1 MLSYGVKMLG
11 TSLGT
16 ELMGLGVLFICA
28 IIGGII
34 ASRFRQPAVFGLL
47 LVGALIGPSALN
59 LIPDEKMVHTMAE
72 FGAILMLF
80 IIGLEFDI
88 SKLIK
93 MGARTLLLGLL
104 KFAILLFMGFEIAQ
118 ILGFNTQVAMF
129 IGVILSFGGTV
140 VIMKVL
146 EQKSMVHRKEVPLLI
161 GILIIEDI
169 LAVFAITFF
178 SGVQVH
184 SLSLI
189 QTFEK
194 IGLAILILIATYLF
208 LMKFLRKAVLL
219 IQKNNNDDA
228 VYTYLSLGVGALL
241 SYFAYFIGLTP
252 TAGAFLA
259 GNIISSLPKSKLFEK
274 AIHPFLLTFTSL
286 FFFSV
291 GTNVNFAA
299 IIGNFNVII
308 VLFLATIASAFASI
322 AFGSYLFTNFS
333 GRQAVFSALAMIP
346 VGEFSLLIA
355 NEASA
360 VGLGIDFISI
370 TAGIILLSTISM
382 SLLIG
387 RGESI
392 YNLTANLIPSRVK
405 EDMQLTSK
413 YFNNL
418 SWSMIKDKI
427 DTRRMNLEWKA
438 IVNNLFIIFFIISAA
453 FFTWRYFK
461 GFVMQFIQNVAITY
475 TLAVLLAISVFY
487 ILSRIIKNLSRLLKD
502 FYRFFV
508 KISPGEVEFD
518 RKIFRNIV
526 LLCIFFIIL
535 VITPNFFVF
544 FSLNPVYNFIV
555 IAIFAGTLIYVYN
568 ASKLIREIVHKHS
581 STFNKFS
588 KKYKSAMK
596 NKIEMRNKKDE

>member
-1 MLSYGVKMLG
+1 MFSILG
-11 TSLGT
+11 
-16 ELMGLGVLFICA
+16 GVLA
-28 IIGGII
+28 V
-34 ASRFRQPAVFGLL
+34 RFRQPAVIGLIIVGAIVGPHSLGLIKNTSLLHAAIEIGAVLL
-47 LVGALIGPSALN
+47 LFTIGIEFNLQRIINLGFRAVIVGIIKISAVFLITFYS
-59 LIPDEKMVHTMAE
+59 
-72 FGAILMLF
+72 
-80 IIGLEFDI
+80 
-88 SKLIK
+88 SKL
-93 MGARTLLLGLL
+93 
-104 KFAILLFMGFEIAQ
+104 
-118 ILGFNTQVAMF
+118 LGFSYIVSLYF
-129 IGVILSFGGTV
+129 GVLLSITST
-140 VIMKVL
+140 VIMIKIL
-146 EQKSMVHRKEVPLLI
+146 EQKGIYKREELPLLVA
-161 GILIIEDI
+161 ILVIEDI
-169 LAVFAITFF
+169 FGIFALTFF
-178 SGVQVH
+178 SGLSSAADLKPF
-184 SLSLI
+184 SLFTSLLI
-189 QTFEK
+189 S
-194 IGLAILILIATYLF
+194 LLILIIVYL
-208 LMKFLRKAVLL
+208 VLQRMLKPAINWL
-219 IQKNNNDDA
+219 IRYSTED
-228 VYTYLSLGVGALL
+228 TITFISLGLL
-241 SYFAYFIGLTP
+241 GIMSYIAISLKLSP
-252 TAGAFLA
+252 SIGAFLA

-355 NEASA
+355 NEASS

-508 KISPGEVEFD
+508 KISPGEIEFD

>member
-1 MLSYGVKMLG
+1 MAFSFELVWIIMFSILG
-11 TSLGT
+11 
-16 ELMGLGVLFICA
+16 GVLA
-28 IIGGII
+28 V
-34 ASRFRQPAVFGLL
+34 RFKQPAVIGLIIVGAIVGPHSLGLIKNTSLLHAAIEIGAVLL
-47 LVGALIGPSALN
+47 LFTIGIEFNLQRIINLGFRAVIVGIIKISAVFLITFYS
-59 LIPDEKMVHTMAE
+59 
-72 FGAILMLF
+72 
-80 IIGLEFDI
+80 
-88 SKLIK
+88 SKL
-93 MGARTLLLGLL
+93 
-104 KFAILLFMGFEIAQ
+104 
-118 ILGFNTQVAMF
+118 LGFSYIVSLYF
-129 IGVILSFGGTV
+129 GVLLSITST
-140 VIMKVL
+140 VIMIKIL
-146 EQKSMVHRKEVPLLI
+146 EQKGIYKREELPLLVA
-161 GILIIEDI
+161 ILVIEDI
-169 LAVFAITFF
+169 FGIFALTFF
-178 SGVQVH
+178 SGLSSAADLKPF
-184 SLSLI
+184 SLFTSLLI
-189 QTFEK
+189 S
-194 IGLAILILIATYLF
+194 LLILIIVYL
-208 LMKFLRKAVLL
+208 VLQRMLKPAINWL
-219 IQKNNNDDA
+219 IRYSTED
-228 VYTYLSLGVGALL
+228 TITFISLGLL
-241 SYFAYFIGLTP
+241 GIMSYIAISLKLSP
-252 TAGAFLA
+252 SIGAFLA

-355 NEASA
+355 NEASS

-508 KISPGEVEFD
+508 KISPGEIEFD

>member
-59 LIPDEKMVHTMAE
+59 LIHNEKMVHTMAE

-241 SYFAYFIGLTP
+241 SYFAYSIGLTP

-259 GNIISSLPKSKLFEK
+259 GSLIASLPSAKEYGK
-274 AIHPFLLTFTSL
+274 AIHPYGLIFTSIFFISMGTMVSFEAVKANALVIFALLLT
-286 FFFSV
+286 V
-291 GTNVNFAA
+291 IV
-299 IIGNFNVII
+299 GNFIAI
-308 VLFLATIASAFASI
+308 GFLTYILASFRHEQPFFASI
-322 AFGSYLFTNFS
+322 AMVSL
-333 GRQAVFSALAMIP
+333 
-346 VGEFSLLIA
+346 GEFSLLIA
-355 NEASA
+355 NEGQKLS
-360 VGLGIDFISI
+360 LGVDLVSI
-370 TAGIILLSTISM
+370 TAAVIFISALVMSMGLNLSSKLYDSTKNIFPTSMKIKLDKLSEYFRRFFDQLEIENHSTKKLSYQSKRLFILMIAEVAIFFVLRRAASLIIWNAALYSFYALSIILFSYLSYLVYRRLRAIIMTM
-382 SLLIG
+382 SIILTDVGSSGNLKKCNSILNCLFLSVLMIFGATLFPFAMFLFRLNGLANIIPFLALLMGAYFIKNAIG
-387 RGESI
+387 
-392 YNLTANLIPSRVK
+392 LIHG
-405 EDMQLTSK
+405 
-413 YFNNL
+413 
-418 SWSMIKDKI
+418 
-427 DTRRMNLEWKA
+427 TRQHTGLP
-438 IVNNLFIIFFIISAA
+438 AA
-453 FFTWRYFK
+453 F
-461 GFVMQFIQNVAITY
+461 
-475 TLAVLLAISVFY
+475 S
-487 ILSRIIKNLSRLLKD
+487 
-502 FYRFFV
+502 
-508 KISPGEVEFD
+508 
-518 RKIFRNIV
+518 
-526 LLCIFFIIL
+526 
-535 VITPNFFVF
+535 
-544 FSLNPVYNFIV
+544 
-555 IAIFAGTLIYVYN
+555 FAE
-568 ASKLIREIVHKHS
+568 A
-581 STFNKFS
+581 
-588 KKYKSAMK
+588 
-596 NKIEMRNKKDE
+596 

>member
-1 MLSYGVKMLG
+1 MAFSFELVWIIMFSILG
-11 TSLGT
+11 
-16 ELMGLGVLFICA
+16 GVLA
-28 IIGGII
+28 V
-34 ASRFRQPAVFGLL
+34 RFKQPAVIGLIIVGAIVGPHSLGLIKNTSLLHAAIEIGAVLL
-47 LVGALIGPSALN
+47 LFTIGIEFNLQRIINLGFRAVIVGIIKISAVFLITFYS
-59 LIPDEKMVHTMAE
+59 
-72 FGAILMLF
+72 
-80 IIGLEFDI
+80 
-88 SKLIK
+88 SKL
-93 MGARTLLLGLL
+93 
-104 KFAILLFMGFEIAQ
+104 
-118 ILGFNTQVAMF
+118 LGFSYIVSLYF
-129 IGVILSFGGTV
+129 GVLLSITST
-140 VIMKVL
+140 VIMIKIL
-146 EQKSMVHRKEVPLLI
+146 EQKGIYKREELPLLVA
-161 GILIIEDI
+161 ILVIEDI
-169 LAVFAITFF
+169 FGIFALTFF
-178 SGVQVH
+178 SGLSSAADLKPF
-184 SLSLI
+184 SLFTSLLI
-189 QTFEK
+189 S
-194 IGLAILILIATYLF
+194 LLILIIVYL
-208 LMKFLRKAVLL
+208 VLQRMLKPAINWL
-219 IQKNNNDDA
+219 IRYSTED
-228 VYTYLSLGVGALL
+228 TITFISLGLL
-241 SYFAYFIGLTP
+241 GIMSYIAISLKLSP
-252 TAGAFLA
+252 SIGAFLA

-355 NEASA
+355 NEASS

-508 KISPGEVEFD
+508 KISPGEIEFD

-526 LLCIFFIIL
+526 LLCIFFVIL